1 MTASVILTLVGDD
14 RPGLTHQLAA
24 AIKAGGGNWLESQLA
39 RLGGKYVG
47 AVLIEAADIARLE
60 AAVRAIDPGTLTV
73 SLIAAAREDG
83 ADGEAAGHA
92 LALEIV
98 GTDRPGIVHEVTTVL
113 AGLHV
118 NIDDLD
124 TVVDDGAESGERIFR
139 ARATLTVPPD
149 TDPAAVIAALETISG
164 DIMVD
169 VTAA

>member
-1 MTASVILTLVGDD
+1 M
-14 RPGLTHQLAA
+14 
-24 AIKAGGGNWLESQLA
+24 
-39 RLGGKYVG
+39 GGKYVG

-60 AAVRAIDPGTLTV
+60 AAVRAMDPGTLTV
-73 SLIAAAREDG
+73 SLIAAARDSG
-83 ADGEAAGHA
+83 ADGHP

-169 VTAA
+169 VTVA